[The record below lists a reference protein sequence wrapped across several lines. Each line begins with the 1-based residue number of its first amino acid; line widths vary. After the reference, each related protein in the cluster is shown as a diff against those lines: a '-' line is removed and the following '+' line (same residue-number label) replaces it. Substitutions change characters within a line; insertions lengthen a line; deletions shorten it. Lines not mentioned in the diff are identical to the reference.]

1 MGNAEPPP
9 ATGLPELVLIFS
21 AICLIVLSMLFSI
34 SESAFL
40 SMNKLRLRV
49 RLKENNKR
57 AVRVNS
63 LLRRKDFL
71 INTLLISNDLVN
83 VMLPSI
89 LTVTMINIFGEK
101 GIAIATFAATV
112 LLLIFGEI
120 TPKAI
125 STRKADSIAYGLS
138 GFVNVVFVIMRPI
151 TAICTAI
158 AHCALSIMGIK
169 KQTQKSSFTEED
181 IKTFLDVGE
190 ESGVIEKD
198 ENTFMKRV
206 FKFTDLEAQD
216 IMVPRLKIIGVS
228 EKASLSEI
236 LELSKRTKYSRFP
249 VYREDIDDIV
259 GIVYI
264 KDLLFCETKDFSLSK
279 VMRPPLFITGTKNMS
294 SIQQMLRENR
304 QAMAIVVDE
313 YSGTDGLLTTSD
325 IAREIFGPNYYGSAD
340 EIPENKDSF
349 SVNGSARLIDIKES
363 LHIPITSEINQ
374 TLGGWMTE
382 KLGYIP
388 GLSEFVEFADYKF
401 TVTQM
406 TGNYINRIQVQKL
419 SESQNE

>member
-1 MGNAEPPP
+1 MEIYQHGQEENIEDEKQEETLDVEACQTKLEKMCRDKKTPE
-9 ATGLPELVLIFS
+9 ELVQ
-21 AICLIVLSMLFSI
+21 
-34 SESAFL
+34 AF
-40 SMNKLRLRV
+40 R
-49 RLKENNKR
+49 
-57 AVRVNS
+57 
-63 LLRRKDFL
+63 
-71 INTLLISNDLVN
+71 
-83 VMLPSI
+83 
-89 LTVTMINIFGEK
+89 
-101 GIAIATFAATV
+101 
-112 LLLIFGEI
+112 
-120 TPKAI
+120 
-125 STRKADSIAYGLS
+125 
-138 GFVNVVFVIMRPI
+138 
-151 TAICTAI
+151 
-158 AHCALSIMGIK
+158 
-169 KQTQKSSFTEED
+169 
-181 IKTFLDVGE
+181 
-190 ESGVIEKD
+190 
-198 ENTFMKRV
+198 
-206 FKFTDLEAQD
+206 
-216 IMVPRLKIIGVS
+216 
-228 EKASLSEI
+228 
-236 LELSKRTKYSRFP
+236 
-249 VYREDIDDIV
+249 
-259 GIVYI
+259 
-264 KDLLFCETKDFSLSK
+264 DFSLCK

-349 SVNGSARLIDIKES
+349 SVNGSVRLIDIKES